1 MDLSLKQRLLGA
13 AVLIALAVIFVPM
26 FMSGSAPQ
34 KSAEME
40 TSNLAIPPAPDR
52 EFDKRVL
59 SVDPAATN
67 PVAPGVA
74 DTGKPAVGSSAVDP
88 QQVAPAPVAPT
99 PAAPAAP
106 IAPPAAPAP
115 APLATT
121 HVATP
126 PKPMPVAETPK
137 PLEAARLV
145 PGQAASGRYYVNLG
159 VYASGRN
166 AQDLVANLKKG
177 GFTASTEPAEYQ
189 GKPAERVRVGPFADR
204 AAAEATRLRIKQSH
218 PSVPGSVTQFAED
231 AKVDAPASAVPAG
244 RAGAWAV
251 QLGALKTVEDAN
263 KLRDRIK
270 NAGFV
275 AFVDKMDANGTTL
288 WRVRAGPEV
297 DRAAAE
303 KLRAGIKDK
312 LKLDGMIV
320 TQ

>member
-40 TSNLAIPPAPDR
+40 TSSLAIPPAPDR

-67 PVAPGVA
+67 PTAPAAA
-74 DTGKPAVGSSAVDP
+74 DAGKPAADSAATGPKQVTSTP
-88 QQVAPAPVAPT
+88 AAAVTPAATTQQVPTPAVTPPKPAPVAE
-99 PAAPAAP
+99 A
-106 IAPPAAPAP
+106 
-115 APLATT
+115 
-121 HVATP
+121 
-126 PKPMPVAETPK
+126 PKPVEP
-137 PLEAARLV
+137 ARLV

-159 VYASGRN
+159 VYATARN

-177 GFTASTEPAEYQ
+177 GFAASTEAADYQ

-204 AAAEATRLRIKQSH
+204 AAAEATRLRIKQAH
-218 PSVPGSVTQFAED
+218 PAVPGSVMQLAED
-231 AKVDAPASAVPAG
+231 AKADAPASAVPAG

-251 QLGALKTVEDAN
+251 QLGALKTLEDAN
-263 KLRDRIK
+263 KLRDRVK

-275 AFVDKMDANGTTL
+275 AFVDKMEANGATL

-303 KLRAGIKDK
+303 KLRTGIKDK

-320 TQ
+320 TQP

>member
-26 FMSGSAPQ
+26 FISGSAPQ

-40 TSNLAIPPAPDR
+40 TSSLAIPPAPDR
-52 EFDKRVL
+52 QFDKRVL
-59 SVDPAATN
+59 NVDPTATN
-67 PVAPGVA
+67 PIAPGAVDA
-74 DTGKPAVGSSAVDP
+74 DKSAVGNSSADP
-88 QQVAPAPVAPT
+88 KQVATATVEPT
-99 PAAPAAP
+99 PAAPV
-106 IAPPAAPAP
+106 APAMP
-115 APLATT
+115 PLATT
-121 HVATP
+121 HATAP
-126 PKPMPVAETPK
+126 PKPTPAAEVPK
-137 PLEAARLV
+137 PAEAARLV
-145 PGQAASGRYYVNLG
+145 PGQAASGRYYVNVG
-159 VYASGRN
+159 VYASSRN

-189 GKPAERVRVGPFADR
+189 GKSAERVRVGPFADR
-204 AAAEATRLRIKQSH
+204 ATAEATRLRIKQSH
-218 PSVPGSVTQFAED
+218 PTVPGSVMQLAED
-231 AKVDAPASAVPAG
+231 AKGDAPASAVPAG

-251 QLGALKTVEDAN
+251 QIGALKTVEDAN

-270 NAGFV
+270 NAGFA
-275 AFVDKMDANGTTL
+275 AFVDKMEANGTTL

-312 LKLDGMIV
+312 LKLDGLIV